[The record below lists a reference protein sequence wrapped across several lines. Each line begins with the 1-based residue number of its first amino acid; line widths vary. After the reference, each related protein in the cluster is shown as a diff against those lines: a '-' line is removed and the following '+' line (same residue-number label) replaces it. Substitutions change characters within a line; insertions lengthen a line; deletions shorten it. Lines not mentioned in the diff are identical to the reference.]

1 MSAKEILKEI
11 FESYESM
18 KVICDA
24 AESRIKRGDRRFG
37 EKSGVIPKSKKKDKE
52 KDTEAHFDS
61 LCERIEEHYALE
73 LISTFEGLV
82 FDRFGDTAGVIR
94 KVVKSGYER
103 MRKNHKPTP
112 LYHSASSFIKNKED
126 IRSLSGASSILEKQI
141 SEELHEELEEII
153 DYRNWLSHGKNY
165 GKREGIKEPGVKPEI
180 KDIYNI
186 LIRIVEE
193 AERTSL

>member
-52 KDTEAHFDS
+52 KETEAHFDS
-61 LCERIEEHYALE
+61 LYERIEEHYALE

-103 MRKNHKPTP
+103 ECGRIISRPLCIILQAHSSKPRKI
-112 LYHSASSFIKNKED
+112 SAVCQEQAVFWKS
-126 IRSLSGASSILEKQI
+126 R
-141 SEELHEELEEII
+141 
-153 DYRNWLSHGKNY
+153 
-165 GKREGIKEPGVKPEI
+165 
-180 KDIYNI
+180 
-186 LIRIVEE
+186 
-193 AERTSL
+193 